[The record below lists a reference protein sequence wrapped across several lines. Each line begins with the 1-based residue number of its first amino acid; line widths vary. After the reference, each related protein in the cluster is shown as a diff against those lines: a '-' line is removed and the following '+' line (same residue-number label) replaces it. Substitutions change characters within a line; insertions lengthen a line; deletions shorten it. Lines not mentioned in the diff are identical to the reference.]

1 MDQLEGFNP
10 NDYKMGFTPQPNS
23 LTEQY
28 NLDNLI
34 KLQASAQLF
43 QNIKEEPTDQQMIAI
58 THQMSPLSP
67 TPSSG
72 LGSSVG
78 HSPQQQTGLN
88 YFSTNR
94 NHQQSHQSQQKHIQ
108 LLTNLNQANSSNNS
122 NGLANLM
129 TGDPILLNETSII
142 KNEAFSPQSM
152 DICN

>member
-1 MDQLEGFNP
+1 MNQLEGFNH
-10 NDYKMGFTPQPNS
+10 NNYKMSFTAEPNS
-23 LTEQY
+23 LTEY
-28 NLDNLI
+28 SLET
-34 KLQASAQLF
+34 SRQLF

-94 NHQQSHQSQQKHIQ
+94 NHQQSQQAQQKHHIQ
-108 LLTNLNQANSSNNS
+108 LLTNLNQTTSSSNGG
-122 NGLANLM
+122 GLANLM
-129 TGDPILLNETSII
+129 AADPILMNETSII